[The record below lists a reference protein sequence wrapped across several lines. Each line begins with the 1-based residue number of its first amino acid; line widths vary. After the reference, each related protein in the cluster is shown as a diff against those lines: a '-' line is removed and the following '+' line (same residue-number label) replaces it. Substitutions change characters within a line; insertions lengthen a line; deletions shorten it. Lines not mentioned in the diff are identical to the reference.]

1 MQQAGSRPARLLAIG
16 GGARSDVWL
25 RLLADALALALD
37 RPAGA
42 EVGPALGAARL
53 ALLSLGL
60 GRGAV
65 VMPPAIA
72 QAVEPKL
79 RQAAGPANLAGP
91 LPRRLRAAACAVL
104 TPQPCR
110 DTHHEH
116 TVYGDIAAVRCKGPQ
131 PSHPLALR

>member
-16 GGARSDVWL
+16 GGARADVWL

-60 GRGAV
+60 GRAAV
-65 VMPPAIA
+65 VMPPAPSPRPSSPSCA
-72 QAVEPKL
+72 
-79 RQAAGPANLAGP
+79 RQLALQTRLARYRAAYAP
-91 LPRRLRAAACAVL
+91 LRAL
-104 TPQPCR
+104 
-110 DTHHEH
+110 
-116 TVYGDIAAVRCKGPQ
+116 
-131 PSHPLALR
+131 S